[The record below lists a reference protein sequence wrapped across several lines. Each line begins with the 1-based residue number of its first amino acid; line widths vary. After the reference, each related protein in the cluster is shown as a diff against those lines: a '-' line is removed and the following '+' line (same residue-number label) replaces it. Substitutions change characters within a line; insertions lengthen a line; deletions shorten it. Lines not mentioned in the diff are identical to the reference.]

1 MAGERKEGQ
10 GREVVTV
17 IPFARVADANPADPF
32 AVAEWMKK
40 MPKASL
46 HPMMAH
52 PAAAV
57 ATVTALGFGLSSHI
71 AGIMFGVMQGAAS
84 VLQKTVVEREPL
96 RPAEPSAAAP
106 AKPAEAKASPAPAAP
121 VTAPKPMAATK
132 PAASAPTKPAEAK
145 APPAPVSPVTAQK
158 PKAATKPAASAPAK
172 PADAKASPAPV
183 SPVTAQKPK
192 AATKPAAS
200 APAKPA
206 DAKASPAP
214 VAPVTARKP
223 KAARKPA
230 APAPGSKPGDD
241 LKRISGVGPKLEQV
255 LNGRGIRRLADIA
268 ALSAADVA
276 RLDAELGLD
285 GRVARDDWVG
295 QAKALIGNK

>member
-32 AVAEWMKK
+32 AVAEWVKK
-40 MPKASL
+40 IPNASL

-57 ATVTALGFGLSSHI
+57 ATATALGFGLTSHI

-84 VLQKTVVEREPL
+84 VLQKTVVERVPP
-96 RPAEPSAAAP
+96 RPAEPSAASPAKPAEAKASPAPVSPVTTPKPKAATKPAAPAP

-121 VTAPKPMAATK
+121 V
-132 PAASAPTKPAEAK
+132 SAP
-145 APPAPVSPVTAQK
+145 K

-172 PADAKASPAPV
+172 PAE
-183 SPVTAQKPK
+183 
-192 AATKPAAS
+192 
-200 APAKPA
+200 
-206 DAKASPAP
+206 AKASPAP

-230 APAPGSKPGDD
+230 ASAPRSNPSDD

-255 LNGRGIRRLADIA
+255 LNGRGIRRLADVA

-276 RLDAELGLD
+276 RLDAELGLE
-285 GRVARDDWVG
+285 GRIARDDWVG
-295 QAKALIGNK
+295 QAKALIGKK

>member
-121 VTAPKPMAATK
+121 VTAPKPKAATK
-132 PAASAPTKPAEAK
+132 PAASAPTKPPEAK
-145 APPAPVSPVTAQK
+145 APPAPVSPVTA
-158 PKAATKPAASAPAK
+158 P
-172 PADAKASPAPV
+172 
-183 SPVTAQKPK
+183 KPK

-230 APAPGSKPGDD
+230 ASAPGSKPGDD

-268 ALSAADVA
+268 ALGAADVA